1 MNTNMTIQPA
11 TMNDLEVL
19 AFMFDDYR
27 QCYEQT
33 PDYTAAKNFIQDRLS
48 LNDTLLLI
56 AYDEIEGQKIGA
68 GFVQIYPS
76 FSSISMKKIFILNDL
91 YVNPDLRKKGI
102 AKLLINS
109 AKQFAIDSKAG
120 QLVIETRISNSS
132 AQKLYDSVG
141 FTKEGEHL
149 YYYLET

>member
-1 MNTNMTIQPA
+1 MKFDMKIQPA
-11 TMNDLEVL
+11 TITDLDVL
-19 AFMFDDYR
+19 AYMFDDFR
-27 QCYEQT
+27 QCYEQA
-33 PDYTAAKNFIQDRLS
+33 PDFEAAKNFLADRIKFQD
-48 LNDTLLLI
+48 THLLV
-56 AYDEIEGQKIGA
+56 AYEMVEGKEVGV

-91 YVNPDLRKKGI
+91 YVIPEMRKQGI

-109 AKQFAIDSKAG
+109 AKQFAIDNKAG

>member
-1 MNTNMTIQPA
+1 MTIKPA
-11 TMNDLEVL
+11 TIEDLNVL

-27 QCYEQT
+27 QCYEQA
-33 PDYTAAKNFIQDRLS
+33 PDFEAAKSFISERLI
-48 LNDTLLLI
+48 NHDTLLLV
-56 AYDEIEGQKIGA
+56 AYDEIDGKEIGA

-91 YVNPDLRKKGI
+91 YVNPELRKKGL

-109 AKQFAIDSKAG
+109 AKQFAADNKAG

-149 YYYLET
+149 YYFLET

>member
-1 MNTNMTIQPA
+1 MNIKPA
-11 TMNDLEVL
+11 TIEDVDVL

-27 QCYEQT
+27 QCYEQA
-33 PDYTAAKNFIQDRLS
+33 PDYEAAKSFISDRL
-48 LNDTLLLI
+48 NNQDTILLI
-56 AYDEIEGQKIGA
+56 AYETINGKNVGA

-91 YVNPDLRKKGI
+91 YVNPDMRKQGI

-109 AKQFAIDSKAG
+109 AKQFAIDNKAG
-120 QLVIETRISNSS
+120 QLVIESRISNSS

-149 YYYLET
+149 YYFLET